1 MYVQELRN
9 ANASFLQKNVCVP
22 VEEKQNLKNSKHSL
36 PTPTFG
42 MDKFLLAKFFI
53 SALSKVDD

>member
-1 MYVQELRN
+1 MLMQ
-9 ANASFLQKNVCVP
+9 ASYKNFCVP

-42 MDKFLLAKFFI
+42 MDKFFLAKFLFLPL
-53 SALSKVDD
+53 AR